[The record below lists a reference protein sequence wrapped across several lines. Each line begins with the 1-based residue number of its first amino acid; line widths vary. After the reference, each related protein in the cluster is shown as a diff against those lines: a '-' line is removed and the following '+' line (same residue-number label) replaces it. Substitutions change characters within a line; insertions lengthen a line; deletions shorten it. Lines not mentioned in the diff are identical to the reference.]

1 MSHGGHSLEAPSRRD
16 RQRAGRGGPDVR
28 ACALHN
34 KTQQATSRTQEQ
46 PRFKS
51 NRPCGSRLSVKRRW
65 LDQAVSIDEP
75 KPAAASRLALVALMA
90 SCVGWLAVPFGLL
103 LVAWAFFVAGIIV
116 FTNLRD
122 GRRVP
127 RAAYATLI
135 ISVLPLPLL
144 HGSP

>member
-1 MSHGGHSLEAPSRRD
+1 MVP
-16 RQRAGRGGPDVR
+16 P
-28 ACALHN
+28 N
-34 KTQQATSRTQEQ
+34 TTQEPTSAAIGARG
-46 PRFKS
+46 PRTLAG
-51 NRPCGSRLSVKRRW
+51 P
-65 LDQAVSIDEP
+65 AVSIDEP
-75 KPAAASRLALVALMA
+75 KPASASRLALVALVA
-90 SCVGWLAVPFGLL
+90 SCVGWIAAPFGLL

-122 GRRVP
+122 GRAVP